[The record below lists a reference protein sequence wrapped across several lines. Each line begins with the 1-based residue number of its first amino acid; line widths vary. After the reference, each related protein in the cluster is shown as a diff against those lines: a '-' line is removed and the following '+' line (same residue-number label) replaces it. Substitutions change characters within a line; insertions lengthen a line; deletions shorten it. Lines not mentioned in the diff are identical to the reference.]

1 MGLVD
6 DIDPVF
12 AHRRSEVGLVPEV
25 PDIVHAVVAGGI
37 DLQDI
42 QHRAIINAPADFAF
56 PAGVSVLG
64 IPAVERLGKDLG
76 TGGLAGATASG
87 KQIGMG
93 RIARCYFA
101 LQCVG
106 DMLLPDHI
114 RKGSGTVFPIQR
126 NMQSSLPPSVQLASN
141 PISKA
146 CALSHRQTGL
156 LRHIFEPLNAAR
168 FPA

>member
-1 MGLVD
+1 
-6 DIDPVF
+6 
-12 AHRRSEVGLVPEV
+12 
-25 PDIVHAVVAGGI
+25 
-37 DLQDI
+37 
-42 QHRAIINAPADFAF
+42 
-56 PAGVSVLG
+56 
-64 IPAVERLGKDLG
+64 KDLG